1 MSLMKNLRTCFI
13 SGLIICLT
21 VAAYAATKQEE
32 TCIIINL
39 AAKQRMLS
47 QKMSKEILLIAQNID
62 ADMNR
67 INLEKTAKLFDKTLI
82 GLLIGDEKLGLVKT
96 ENADI
101 VRQLNNVGIAWKIFS
116 KNVKAVLGGNTSRT
130 VLQNVAFQNLSL
142 LINLDEAVQM
152 YEKLKNGSA
161 QMANTINKA
170 GKQRMLTQKMTKELL
185 LVAADIESVTNKND
199 LAATVSKF
207 DQTLNE
213 LIAGTKIPAIINQL
227 GVVKNKWEEYKP
239 ILDKV
244 DVSKN
249 ALTKAAAL
257 NMLLLGEMNKV
268 VQMYVNFAVVLKQ

>member
-1 MSLMKNLRTCFI
+1 MKYLRTCFI
-13 SGLIICLT
+13 FWLFICLT

-47 QKMSKEILLIAQNID
+47 QKMSKEILLIAQKID
-62 ADMNR
+62 VDTNR

-82 GLLIGDEKLGLVKT
+82 GLLIGDEELGLVKT

-101 VRQLNNVGIAWKIFS
+101 VRQLNNVGIAWKVFS

-161 QMANTINKA
+161 QIANTINKA
-170 GKQRMLTQKMTKELL
+170 SKQRMLTQKMTKELL

-213 LIAGTKIPAIINQL
+213 LIAGTKIPAIITQL
-227 GVVKNKWEEYKP
+227 DVVKNKWEEYKP

>member
-1 MSLMKNLRTCFI
+1 MSLMKYLRTCFI
-13 SGLIICLT
+13 FGLIICLS

-32 TCIIINL
+32 MCIIINL

-62 ADMNR
+62 VDTNR

-82 GLLIGDEKLGLVKT
+82 GLLIGDEELGLVKT

-101 VRQLNNVGIAWKIFS
+101 VRQLNNVGIAWKVFS

-130 VLQNVAFQNLSL
+130 ILQNVAFQNLSL

-152 YEKLKNGSA
+152 YEKLNGSA
-161 QMANTINKA
+161 QMADTINKA

-185 LVAADIESVTNKND
+185 LVATDIESVTNKND

-213 LIAGTKIPAIINQL
+213 LIAGTKIPAIIIQL

-268 VQMYVNFAVVLKQ
+268 VQMYVNFAVVLNR

>member
-62 ADMNR
+62 VDTNR

-82 GLLIGDEKLGLVKT
+82 GLLIGDEELGLVKT

-101 VRQLNNVGIAWKIFS
+101 VRQLNNVGIAWKVFS

-130 VLQNVAFQNLSL
+130 ILQNVAFQNLSL

-152 YEKLKNGSA
+152 YEKLNGSA
-161 QMANTINKA
+161 QMADTINKA

-185 LVAADIESVTNKND
+185 LVATDIESVTNKND

-213 LIAGTKIPAIINQL
+213 LIAGTKIPAIIIQL

-268 VQMYVNFAVVLKQ
+268 VQMYVNFAVVLNR